1 MIKPIKGFEDMVI
14 HGDKTGFAYFDKSG
28 KELYYTVR
36 EFAEILKSSGL
47 YQGGNIRLWSYY
59 SNEFSRTIK
68 CKSNSSLE
76 CCMGNAR
83 CYNDNRRY
91 TQFK

>member
-14 HGDKTGFAYFDKSG
+14 HGDKTGFAYFDESG
-28 KELYYTVR
+28 KELHYTVR

-47 YQGGNIRLWSYY
+47 YQGGIVRL
-59 SNEFSRTIK
+59 IK

-83 CYNDNRRY
+83 LYNDNRRY